1 MNKAEIASFK
11 DLPEAIRKELDS
23 NGGHEKLTAD
33 EIEMQEV
40 IEDAF
45 KEMRLFDGF
54 QMPQIKQIW
63 LRKNIMEHLAKKY
76 GEPVATDNMVTDKEK
91 AEFLVEKIKWE
102 HRKMQMLSKG
112 KPLSKDWAD
121 MERKARVLLNQFG
134 QGLPEEVQASC
145 LIDMMALFMDMMFKT
160 GKWGK

>member
-1 MNKAEIASFK
+1 MNNTEIASFK

-54 QMPQIKQIW
+54 QLPQIKQIW

-76 GEPVATDNMVTDKEK
+76 GEPVITKDLVQKHQMIIFHMVTELLQRKTVLINMREIGLWDILLGKE
-91 AEFLVEKIKWE
+91 E
-102 HRKMQMLSKG
+102 
-112 KPLSKDWAD
+112 
-121 MERKARVLLNQFG
+121 LNILEG
-134 QGLPEEVQASC
+134 NY
-145 LIDMMALFMDMMFKT
+145 MMVNINKV
-160 GKWGK
+160 